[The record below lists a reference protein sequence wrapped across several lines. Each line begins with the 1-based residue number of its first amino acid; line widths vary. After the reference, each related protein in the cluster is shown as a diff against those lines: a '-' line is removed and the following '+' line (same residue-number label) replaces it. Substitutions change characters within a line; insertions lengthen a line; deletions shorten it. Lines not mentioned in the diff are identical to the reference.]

1 MNIHK
6 YIFED
11 NKIKDVTYLATF
23 KIDILNKEYVMYSL
37 ESDINDILLGELINE
52 NGIKKVV
59 GESSE
64 DEDIVSLY
72 FDEIIKEMSR

>member
-37 ESDINDILLGELINE
+37 ESDINEILLGELINE
-52 NGIKKVV
+52 NGIKSI
-59 GESSE
+59 EE
-64 DEDIVSLY
+64 LY
-72 FDEIIKEMSR
+72 NERNRA

>member
-6 YIFED
+6 YVFDD
-11 NKIKDVTYLATF
+11 NKIKDVTYLGTF

-37 ESDINDILLGELINE
+37 ESDINEILLGELINE

-59 GESSE
+59 GVSSE

-72 FDEIIKEMSR
+72 FDEIIKEMSK

>member
-23 KIDILNKEYVMYSL
+23 KIDILNKEYVMYLL
-37 ESDINDILLGELINE
+37 ESDINEILLGELIDE

-59 GESSE
+59 GGSSE
-64 DEDIVSLY
+64 DENIVSLY

>member
-37 ESDINDILLGELINE
+37 ESDINEILLGELINE
-52 NGIKKVV
+52 NCIKKVV
-59 GESSE
+59 GVSSE

>member
-37 ESDINDILLGELINE
+37 ESDVN
-52 NGIKKVV
+52 
-59 GESSE
+59 
-64 DEDIVSLY
+64 
-72 FDEIIKEMSR
+72 

>member
-37 ESDINDILLGELINE
+37 ESDINEIL
-52 NGIKKVV
+52 V
-59 GESSE
+59 GVSSE

>member
-6 YIFED
+6 YVFDD
-11 NKIKDVTYLATF
+11 NKIKNVAYLGTF
-23 KIDILNKEYVMYSL
+23 KIDVLNKEYVMYSL
-37 ESDINDILLGELINE
+37 ESDINEILLGELINE

-59 GESSE
+59 GVSSE

-72 FDEIIKEMSR
+72 FDEIIKEMSK